1 MIGGRVSLA
10 LLPSRRLLLL
20 GSGAWLMLPSLARA
34 QQGMRRIALLG
45 GTAGDA
51 IALRNFVDPLR
62 RGLAELGHLEGRHY
76 TLTLRWAD
84 GQPERLPG
92 LLAELV
98 AMRPDLLLTI
108 GPRPAQLARDGA
120 TGLSVVAVG
129 VDDPVVSGLA
139 QSVARPGGHIT
150 GLSTAF
156 DGLVQKRLQLLK
168 DIVPEARRL
177 GILMNPLTVRRA
189 VFEAELPAWQRA
201 LGVELRLFEARAA
214 DDFAAA
220 FEAMARERLHGVVIL
235 ADAVFWAHRQ
245 ALGALVFKQRL
256 PSAWG
261 GRDYLDAGGLVSYQG
276 DWPALFRRAAT
287 LVDKVLKGTPP
298 GDIPFEQGTKLELV
312 VNLKGARALGIKVPQ
327 AVLLSADEVIE

>member
-1 MIGGRVSLA
+1 MAACAAR
-10 LLPSRRLLLL
+10 PWRRLLLL
-20 GSGAWLMLPSLARA
+20 GFGALAWPASRLVA
-34 QQGMRRIALLG
+34 QPRPWRIAVLG
-45 GTAGDA
+45 GTTGDA
-51 IALRNFVDPLR
+51 IAVRNFIEPLR
-62 RGLAELGHLEGRHY
+62 RGLAELGHVEGRHY

-92 LLAELV
+92 LLGELV
-98 AMRPDLLLTI
+98 ALRPDVLVTI

-120 TGLSVVAVG
+120 AGLSVVAVG
-129 VDDPVVSGLA
+129 VDDPVISGLA

-177 GILMNPLTVRRA
+177 GILMNPITLRRA
-189 VFEAELPAWQRA
+189 VLEAELPAWQRA
-201 LGVELRLFEARAA
+201 LGLELRVFEARAA
-214 DDFAAA
+214 EDFAAA
-220 FEAMARERLHGVVIL
+220 FDAMVRERLQGVVIL
-235 ADAVFWAHRQ
+235 ADAVFWTHRQ
-245 ALGALVFKQRL
+245 ALGALVFKHRL

-276 DWPALFRRAAT
+276 DWPALYRRAAT

-312 VNLKGARALGIKVPQ
+312 VSLKGARALGIKIPQ

>member
-1 MIGGRVSLA
+1 MKRRQLPCALA
-10 LLPSRRLLLL
+10 FWPTLTL
-20 GSGAWLMLPSLARA
+20 A
-34 QQGMRRIALLG
+34 QQRPWRIALLG

-62 RGLAELGHLEGRHY
+62 HGLVELGYVESRHY
-76 TLTLRWAD
+76 TLALRWAE
-84 GQPERLPG
+84 GKPERLPG

-98 AMRPDLLLTI
+98 AARPDMLVTI
-108 GPRPAQLARDGA
+108 GPRPAQLARDSA
-120 TGLSVVAVG
+120 AGLRVVAVG
-129 VDDPVVSGLA
+129 VDDPVTAGLA

-177 GILMNPLTVRRA
+177 GILMNPLTLRRA
-189 VFEAELPAWQRA
+189 VLESQLPAWQGA
-201 LGVELRLFEARAA
+201 LGLELRMFEARAA
-214 DDFAAA
+214 EDFAAA
-220 FEAMARERLHGVVIL
+220 FEAMLRERLQGVVIL
-235 ADAVFWAHRQ
+235 ADTVFWTHRQ
-245 ALGALVFKQRL
+245 ALGAWVLKHRL

-276 DWPALFRRAAT
+276 DWPALFRRAAA

-312 VNLKGARALGIKVPQ
+312 VSMKGARALGIKVPQ
-327 AVLLSADEVIE
+327 SVLLSADEVIE

>member
-1 MIGGRVSLA
+1 MVV
-10 LLPSRRLLLL
+10 
-20 GSGAWLMLPSLARA
+20 A
-34 QQGMRRIALLG
+34 QQRPWRIALLG

-51 IALRNFVDPLR
+51 IAWRNFIDPLR

-76 TLTLRWAD
+76 TLDLRWAE

-98 AMRPDLLLTI
+98 AARPDMLVTI
-108 GPRPAQLARDGA
+108 GPRPAQLARDSA
-120 TGLSVVAVG
+120 AGLRVVAVG

-139 QSVARPGGHIT
+139 QGVARPGGHIT

-168 DIVPEARRL
+168 DIVPGARRL
-177 GILMNPLTVRRA
+177 GILMNPITLRRA
-189 VFEAELPAWQRA
+189 VLEAQLPAWQSA
-201 LGVELRLFEARAA
+201 LGLELRLFEARAA
-214 DDFAAA
+214 EDFAAA
-220 FEAMARERLHGVVIL
+220 FDAMLRERLQGVVIL

-245 ALGALVFKQRL
+245 ALGTWVVKQRL

-327 AVLLSADEVIE
+327 SVLLSADEVIE